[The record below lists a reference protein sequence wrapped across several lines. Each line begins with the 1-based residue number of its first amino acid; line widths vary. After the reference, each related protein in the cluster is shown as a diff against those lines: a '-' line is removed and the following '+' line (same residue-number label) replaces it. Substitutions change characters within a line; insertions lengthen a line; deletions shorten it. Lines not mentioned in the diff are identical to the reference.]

1 MSSILEQLGPLSGKL
16 LARYD
21 SGVRVF
27 EIRERQQ
34 YRWLHFGSQALQG
47 ALDIRHP
54 SRPLLP
60 YVCAMLLGVVV
71 AEQPQKILSLG
82 LGIGMLER
90 FILSHMPEA
99 RLTSIEAEWQVLE
112 IAKEHF
118 FLPQCDVR
126 IAQAEAYLSESRE
139 DYDLLF
145 SDLHNGQ
152 SSSRSLLT
160 PEFVN
165 SCYRRLNTN
174 GILVVNNLPA
184 DLKDMKAV
192 LHELKKVFPYLMCY
206 QVTGFQNV
214 IVFCGKKSFYDKN
227 AILRRIKLLK
237 SPNWLELETI
247 AAGLVYSP

>member
-1 MSSILEQLGPLSGKL
+1 MDILY
-16 LARYD
+16 A
-21 SGVRVF
+21 F
-27 EIRERQQ
+27 
-34 YRWLHFGSQALQG
+34 FN
-47 ALDIRHP
+47 
-54 SRPLLP
+54 
-60 YVCAMLLGVVV
+60 
-71 AEQPQKILSLG
+71 
-82 LGIGMLER
+82 LER
-90 FILSHMPEA
+90 AIFCFPVYPDQFSFREA
-99 RLTSIEAEWQVLE
+99 GFDRLCGNSWVRTRLQERAEVESIEAEWQVLE

-126 IAQAEAYLSESRE
+126 IAHAEAYLSESRE